1 MQTFIDPIASFCL
14 DVLHGI
20 AHRPRRLKESGLG
33 LAHCGLYAPQ
43 PRQYV
48 HREDSDSGPCGHT
61 RKGFFRARLA
71 MCELIAAD
79 HDGDQAGHSRNG
91 SGKQHLDGSK
101 AVVKR
106 GAAVLGVGHQRSHN
120 EENEKSGGRA

>member
-20 AHRPRRLKESGLG
+20 VHRPRRLKESELA

-48 HREDSDSGPCGHT
+48 HRKDSDSGPCGHT
-61 RKGFFRARLA
+61 RKCFFRARLPVS
-71 MCELIAAD
+71 ELIAAD
-79 HDGDQAGHSRNG
+79 HDGDQAGHSCHGAGEQHLNG
-91 SGKQHLDGSK
+91 SE

-106 GAAVLGVGHQRSHN
+106 RAAVLGVGH
-120 EENEKSGGRA
+120 